1 MAMNKKSR
9 AAGESIAFLVLV
21 GGILVAL
28 NVLGVFAFGRV
39 DLTDSRV
46 FSLSDGSR
54 RLAKGLED
62 QLEITAYF
70 TADLP
75 PPMNATERYVRDLL
89 REYEA
94 ASGGKIRAKMVNPD
108 EEEAQKQAEQDGVRR
123 VSHQAFENDA
133 LNVKEG
139 YRGVVF
145 RYLGE
150 SRTIPIVEDT
160 RGLEYRFTQTIK
172 QLVGEKRTV
181 GVVSGHEGPAVGTD
195 LKSLQAALP
204 SYELKEISLSEAIP
218 TDLAAVLVVSPKTA
232 FGDDELRRLN
242 AYVMGGGSLGIF
254 GGSRKLDSQTGSAS
268 KLDTRLNTLLGRWG
282 VKLGDDLVAD
292 LQSTRAPY
300 RTPSG
305 ITVAV
310 PYPPVPVVS
319 FDEEQREHPVLFRI
333 PSAILPFPSSLAIDP
348 PNDPEVKVT
357 ALARSSEN
365 SWKITEDDVLL
376 APRHPRDWRITGAT
390 GPFALIAAIEG
401 KLPTAFPATPMST
414 GEPTDAKA
422 DANPSRASKPA
433 RVLVSST
440 GMFLEDSFMPPQQ
453 EGSEAPMTAAL
464 ALALNAIDWLAQDA
478 DLIAIRA
485 KNVEDPA
492 LEVPAA
498 VSAAEQEAM
507 AAAEGADQEGL
518 NEAIERRKEALRSW
532 DAKKSAYRWGNTL
545 GIPIAFALF
554 GVARFRVRRKKKKNP
569 TI

>member
-28 NVLGVFAFGRV
+28 NVVGVFAFGRI

-54 RLAKGLED
+54 RLAKSLED

-94 ASGGKIRAKMVNPD
+94 ASGGRIRATMVDPSD
-108 EEEAQKQAEQDGVRR
+108 EETQKRAEEDGVRR

-139 YRGVVF
+139 YRGIVF

-150 SRTIPIVEDT
+150 ARTIPIVEDT

-172 QLVGEKRTV
+172 QLIGEKKTI
-181 GVVSGHEGPAVGTD
+181 GIVSGHDGPALGAD
-195 LKSLQAALP
+195 LKSLRAALP
-204 SYELKEISLSEAIP
+204 NYELKEVSLNEP
-218 TDLAAVLVVSPKTA
+218 VPNDYAAVLVISPKK
-232 FGDDELRRLN
+232 GLSDEEMRQLD
-242 AYVMGGGSLGIF
+242 AYVLSGGSLGIF
-254 GGSRKLDSQTGSAS
+254 GGSRTLDPQTGNGS
-268 KLDTRLNTLLGRWG
+268 KVDSRLNTLLSRWG

-319 FDEEQREHPVLFRI
+319 FDQEQREHPVLFRI

-348 PNDPEVKVT
+348 PNDPDVKVT

-365 SWKITEDDVLL
+365 SWKITEEDVSLT
-376 APRHPRDWRITGAT
+376 PRHPRDWRVTGAT
-390 GPFALIAAIEG
+390 GPFTLIAAIEG
-401 KLPTAFPATPMST
+401 KLPTAFPPANMST
-414 GEPTDAKA
+414 GEPAKSSGA
-422 DANPSRASKPA
+422 ERATKPA

-492 LEVPAA
+492 LEIPAA
-498 VSAAEQEAM
+498 VSEAEQEAM
-507 AAAEGADQEGL
+507 AAAEERNEAGM

-554 GVARFRVRRKKKKNP
+554 GVARFQMRRKKKKNL